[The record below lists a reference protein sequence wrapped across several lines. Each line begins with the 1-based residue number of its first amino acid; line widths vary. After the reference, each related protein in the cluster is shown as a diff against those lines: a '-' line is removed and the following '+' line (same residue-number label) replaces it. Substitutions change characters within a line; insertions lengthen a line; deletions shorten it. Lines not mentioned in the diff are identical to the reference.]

1 MRFVFG
7 SPRRRPLGI
16 APILFRDR
24 STWYDVASGEFGWR
38 PSHPTGGMRDTTWEF
53 DEPDTYPALVAR
65 RTPGLLA
72 SAAEKAMHAAIASGD
87 PDRIIT
93 VAGQHPTHRLVGETV
108 AGLLLL
114 EPALPRGIEL
124 LTSAIG
130 ADQDVRTHRFVRTY
144 LQDAGLTVAIAPAI
158 VAHLPLM
165 RMSLGLL
172 VAELHQLRHRHDEA
186 VALLQSLEQTTWVR
200 VSHAEIAF
208 EAGEYPAVVDLTEGV
223 VNDDDVT
230 ALLLTYRGRALAETG
245 HYDEAMTAF
254 ARALDYDGRAAEI
267 KAMAHVGRGLVLL
280 AQDADEQGIQELTL
294 ALVEQPNEPTALE
307 LLNQIR
313 GQPGA

>member
-1 MRFVFG
+1 MRFAFG

-16 APILFRDR
+16 APIVFRDR
-24 STWYDVASGEFGWR
+24 SMWYDVANGEFGWR
-38 PSHPTGGMRDTTWEF
+38 PTRPTHEMRDVTWEF

-65 RTPGLLA
+65 RTPGVLA

-87 PDRIIT
+87 PDRI
-93 VAGQHPTHRLVGETV
+93 VAAAGQHPTHRLVGETV

-144 LQDAGLTVAIAPAI
+144 LQDAGLTVAIAPGI

-165 RMSLGLL
+165 RMALGLL
-172 VAELHQLRHRHDEA
+172 VAELHQLRNRRDEA

-208 EAGEYPAVVDLTEGV
+208 EAADYATVIDLTEGV

-230 ALLLTYRGRALAETG
+230 ALLLAYRGRALAETG
-245 HYDEAMTAF
+245 RYDEAMTAF
-254 ARALDYDGRAAEI
+254 ARVLDYDGRAAEI

-280 AQDADEQGIQELTL
+280 AQDEDERGIQELTL
-294 ALVEQPNEPTALE
+294 ALVEQPDEPTALE
-307 LLNQIR
+307 LLDRIR
-313 GQPGA
+313 GQSGA

>member
-24 STWYDVASGEFGWR
+24 SSWYDAAGGDFGWR
-38 PSHPTGGMRDTTWEF
+38 PTRPAREMRDLEWEF
-53 DEPDTYPALVAR
+53 DEPDEYPALVAR
-65 RTPGLLA
+65 RTPGMLA
-72 SAAEKAMHAAIASGD
+72 SAAEKAMQAAIAGGD
-87 PDRIIT
+87 PEQIL
-93 VAGQHPTHRLVGETV
+93 AAAEQHPTQRIVGQAV

-124 LTSAIG
+124 LTAVIG
-130 ADQDVRTHRFVRTY
+130 ADEDVQNHRFVRTY

-172 VAELHQLRHRHDEA
+172 VAELLQLRGRHDEA
-186 VALLQSLEQTTWVR
+186 EALLASLEQTTWVR
-200 VSHAEIAF
+200 VSYAEIAF
-208 EAGEYPAVVDLTEGV
+208 AAGEHDTVIALTEGV

-245 HYDEAMTAF
+245 RYGEAMTAF
-254 ARALDYDGRAAEI
+254 ARALDYDGRASQI
-267 KAMAHVGRGLVLL
+267 RAMAHVGRGLVHL

-294 ALVEQPNEPTALE
+294 ALVEEPNEPTALKV
-307 LLNQIR
+307 LARIR
-313 GQPGA
+313 GHAGS